1 MKIDPSKK
9 IPTAS
14 SNGSSWVQW
23 HKDLKE
29 IFGKKKANSIWIYA
43 WGKRGGKT
51 SPANTSALRSYMSG
65 EGVNVDTTTLSAL
78 GDTVDGVFEGI
89 GNFASVTGYVIIGVG
104 VVSFFIVAR
113 ALYGLTKDPNKTIEQ
128 ALKVGAMSST
138 GGASAMIPTK

>member
-14 SNGSSWVQW
+14 SNGSSWIQW

-29 IFGKKKANSIWIYA
+29 VFGTKKANSVWVYA
-43 WGKRGGKT
+43 WGKRGGQT
-51 SPANTSALRSYMSG
+51 SSANTSDLRNYMSG
-65 EGVNVDTTTLSAL
+65 EGVNVDTTTLNAL
-78 GDTVDGVFEGI
+78 GDSVDSVFEGI
-89 GNFASVTGYVIIGVG
+89 GNIASMTSYVIIGVG
-104 VVSFFIVAR
+104 VFSFVLLAR

-128 ALKVGAMSST
+128 ALKIGAMSST